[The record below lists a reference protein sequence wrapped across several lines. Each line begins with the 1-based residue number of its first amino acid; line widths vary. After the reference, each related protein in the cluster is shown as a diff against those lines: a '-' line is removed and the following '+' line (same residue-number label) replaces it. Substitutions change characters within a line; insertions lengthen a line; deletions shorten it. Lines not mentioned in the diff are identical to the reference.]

1 MIDKKQL
8 NLVKFFLTSNVGM
21 QALENKYSRHSLQ
34 LKLSKYSFKKV
45 ILPNMMVFI
54 KTVITNK
61 LVDAKF
67 ITLITDIWTNASMID
82 YLALGA
88 SIINTSFIK
97 EILII
102 GMVKM
107 PGSHNAE
114 NIKKAIEIII
124 NKLNFN
130 KAKITAVVTD
140 EGSNL

>member
-1 MIDKKQL
+1 
-8 NLVKFFLTSNVGM
+8 
-21 QALENKYSRHSLQ
+21 
-34 LKLSKYSFKKV
+34 
-45 ILPNMMVFI
+45 MMVFM

-107 PGSHNAE
+107 SGSHNAE

-130 KAKITAVVTD
+130 KAKISAVVTD
-140 EGSNL
+140 EGSNLLRLFKQIEDKFFIEASPNEEDDQEEGENNDD

>member
-88 SIINTSFIK
+88 SII
-97 EILII
+97 II
-102 GMVKM
+102 
-107 PGSHNAE
+107 
-114 NIKKAIEIII
+114 
-124 NKLNFN
+124 FY
-130 KAKITAVVTD
+130 
-140 EGSNL
+140 